1 MCVNGGNAHFRDIGI
16 MTRVRGNGDGVLQLL
31 NLFKPFLV
39 IEGVEVAAAIHD
51 DGVVVNHGILSHV
64 GEVGERFREKLA
76 VWFILNGVS
85 DVCHLLT

>member
-1 MCVNGGNAHFRDIGI
+1 
-16 MTRVRGNGDGVLQLL
+16 MTRARGNGDGVLQLL

-39 IEGVEVAAAIHD
+39 IEGVEVVIVIHD
-51 DGVVVNHGILSHV
+51 DGVVVDYGILSHI
-64 GEVGERFREKLA
+64 GEVGEGFREKLA